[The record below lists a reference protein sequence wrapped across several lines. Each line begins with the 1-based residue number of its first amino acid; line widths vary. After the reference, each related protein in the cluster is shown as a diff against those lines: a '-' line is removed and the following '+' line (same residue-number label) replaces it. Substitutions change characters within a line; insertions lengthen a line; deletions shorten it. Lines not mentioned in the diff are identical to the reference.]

1 MQALRGE
8 KAVRKLLEGGKLTK
22 SEQRGWRPAS
32 RLLKKRIFSSARYCI
47 DDDVRIAV

>member
-1 MQALRGE
+1 MG
-8 KAVRKLLEGGKLTK
+8 VRKAPA
-22 SEQRGWRPAS
+22 GWRRRSS